1 MSVLRSPLISFTE
14 DLHNNRWYQ
23 EETVGILSS
32 SSFIKVIVIIDDCQG
47 FHGDVMNHSFPQN
60 LQHHLRSMILII
72 LMPLEGLGLSR
83 LKMQLNQ
90 QSLFYNT

>member
-14 DLHNNRWYQ
+14 NLHNNRWYQ

-47 FHGDVMNHSFPQN
+47 FHGVVMNHSFPQKLTAPSSIN
-60 LQHHLRSMILII
+60 DSHNFNAFRGFRAESAENAAKSAKFVL
-72 LMPLEGLGLSR
+72 
-83 LKMQLNQ
+83 
-90 QSLFYNT
+90 